1 MVTTATPKWGTGADK
16 EACAWGQQDRVS
28 ELERGPLLPP
38 RAPGQRA
45 APLEQ
50 VLQVGL
56 GTWLGQARL
65 AGAPPYSTTRPL

>member
-1 MVTTATPKWGTGADK
+1 MVTTATLKWGTGADK
-16 EACAWGQQDRVS
+16 EACAWGQDRVS
-28 ELERGPLLPP
+28 ELERGPLLSP

-56 GTWLGQARL
+56 GTWLCQPRL